1 MTFLKQ
7 NHLKKKESER
17 FLQNPNREKN
27 SRFSLDKCRR
37 IIYNNQENETKKTP
51 RERLR
56 RTERTM
62 FQKDFAWGVATA
74 AYQIEGAANEDGRG
88 VSIWDVYSHR
98 DGMTKDGDTGDV
110 ACDHYHRYKEDVAL
124 MKKLGIKAYRFS
136 ISWTRI
142 LPDGTGKI
150 NEKGIDFYNRLI
162 DELLAAD
169 ITPYITLFHWDY
181 PQALYYK
188 GGWLNAESPDWFA
201 EYASVVVDRF
211 SDRVKHFITFNE
223 PQCFIGGGYSF
234 GWHAP
239 GIRYPV
245 SDVIRMAHY
254 VMLAHGKAVI
264 AMRKAAKQE
273 LLIGYAPTHGFP
285 YPKDENNPKDV
296 EAAYEEAFRIENN
309 QKEFGWS
316 CSWFSDP
323 VVLGTYPEDGLRYY
337 GKYLPE
343 TWENDLKTIAQK
355 IDFLGQNIYNG
366 YTVEADENGKA
377 KYAPRKQGHP
387 ITTNGWPITPE
398 AIRWAAKFLQ
408 KRYGLPILITENGM
422 CGDDGVSPDGKVHDT
437 ARIDFLRSYLK
448 ELSRANDEGANVIGY
463 FQWSFLDNYE
473 WTDGYRYRF
482 GLVHVDYPTQKRT
495 VKESGYWYKEVIETN
510 GEKLFEYDR

>member
-1 MTFLKQ
+1 M
-7 NHLKKKESER
+7 LKKD
-17 FLQNPNREKN
+17 FLWGGA
-27 SRFSLDKCRR
+27 
-37 IIYNNQENETKKTP
+37 IAANQ
-51 RERLR
+51 
-56 RTERTM
+56 
-62 FQKDFAWGVATA
+62 A
-74 AYQIEGAANEDGRG
+74 EGAYLEDGKG
-88 VSIWDVYSHR
+88 LDISCGFAHGIKHDYDPVIDPSKFYPTHEAVDF
-98 DGMTKDGDTGDV
+98 
-110 ACDHYHRYKEDVAL
+110 YHRYKEDVAL

-264 AMRKAAKQE
+264 AMRKAALAV
-273 LLIGYAPTHGFP
+273 LLPFL
-285 YPKDENNPKDV
+285 V
-296 EAAYEEAFRIENN
+296 
-309 QKEFGWS
+309 
-316 CSWFSDP
+316 CS
-323 VVLGTYPEDGLRYY
+323 
-337 GKYLPE
+337 
-343 TWENDLKTIAQK
+343 I
-355 IDFLGQNIYNG
+355 
-366 YTVEADENGKA
+366 
-377 KYAPRKQGHP
+377 
-387 ITTNGWPITPE
+387 
-398 AIRWAAKFLQ
+398 
-408 KRYGLPILITENGM
+408 
-422 CGDDGVSPDGKVHDT
+422 
-437 ARIDFLRSYLK
+437 
-448 ELSRANDEGANVIGY
+448 
-463 FQWSFLDNYE
+463 
-473 WTDGYRYRF
+473 
-482 GLVHVDYPTQKRT
+482 
-495 VKESGYWYKEVIETN
+495 
-510 GEKLFEYDR
+510 